1 MEFTAFDYSN
11 PPADGLYWIAFHKVV
26 WDTDADEYGQT
37 IGCPTGELR
46 PSVAMVMIERIRDAD
61 AFPIA
66 LLRVDPDLG
75 DVDECDTIKA
85 YAQVIPPLHPDDP
98 NATAVASAWLPNGA
112 DATAVTGFCWV
123 AYTKASG
130 AHGAALAYA
139 EAVEGGMVEFAPLG
153 NDAWCAQ
160 GFEEGD
166 TVSHFIPLSIPS
178 FPENALTGRSAE
190 PNPLTWSDA

>member
-85 YAQVIPPLHPDDP
+85 YAPVIPPLHPDDP

-112 DATAVTGFCWV
+112 DATAVTGLSWV
-123 AYTKASG
+123 AYTTHSG
-130 AHGAALAYA
+130 DLGVALAYA
-139 EAVEGGMVEFAPLG
+139 QTCEDSAVE
-153 NDAWCAQ
+153 
-160 GFEEGD
+160 
-166 TVSHFIPLSIPS
+166 FIPLDSASGCNLGFEDDGTVTHFRLMNIPAY
-178 FPENALTGRSAE
+178 PVLI
-190 PNPLTWSDA
+190 SDKQQPMP